1 MDSVIEWVKQGGIFM
16 YPILIGC
23 FVALTLLLER
33 TVFFCQTAFGLT
45 RRNREFFEKLRRGE
59 QQALQFLRP
68 EKRLIDRVFGA
79 ALENREHP
87 VERIEEKMEAVL
99 MRELPRY
106 SHNLDL
112 LATLAALMPILG
124 LLGTV
129 TGMISTFHV
138 IALKGT
144 GDAQAMAGGI
154 SEALITTQAGLVT
167 AVPIIIGHSL
177 LVGRLKK
184 ITHQTRNAC
193 LRLMDHLKDSANAG

>member
-1 MDSVIEWVKQGGIFM
+1 MDFVMEWISQGGIFM

-23 FVALTLLLER
+23 CLALTLLLER
-33 TVFFCQTAFGLT
+33 TIFFTKTASGLT
-45 RRNREFFEKLRRGE
+45 RRNREFFEQLHRGE
-59 QQALQFLRP
+59 QQALNSLRP
-68 EKRLIDRVFGA
+68 GRHLIDRLFGA

-99 MRELPRY
+99 VRELPRY

-167 AVPIIIGHSL
+167 AVPIIVGHSI

-184 ITHQTRNAC
+184 ITHQTRDAC
-193 LRLMDHLKDSANAG
+193 MRLLDHLKDSAHA

>member
-1 MDSVIEWVKQGGIFM
+1 M

-23 FVALTLLLER
+23 VLALTLLLER
-33 TVFFCQTAFGLT
+33 AFFFVQTASGLS
-45 RRNREFFEKLRRGE
+45 RRNREFFEKLQREE
-59 QQALQFLRP
+59 QQALESLRP
-68 EKRLIDRVFGA
+68 KRRLIDRLFGA
-79 ALENREHP
+79 ALENREQP

-99 MRELPRY
+99 VRELPRY

-167 AVPIIIGHSL
+167 AVPIIVGHSI

-184 ITHQTRNAC
+184 ITHQTRDAC
-193 LRLMDHLKDSANAG
+193 MRLLDHLKDSAHA